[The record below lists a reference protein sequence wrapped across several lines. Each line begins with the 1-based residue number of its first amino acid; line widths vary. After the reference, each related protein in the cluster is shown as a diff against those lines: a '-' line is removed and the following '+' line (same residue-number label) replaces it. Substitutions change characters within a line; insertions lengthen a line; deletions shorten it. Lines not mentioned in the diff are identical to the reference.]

1 MSQSLKPIRYEWET
15 IPWRKLEVK
24 VFKLQKRIYQAS
36 LRGDVRLVHR
46 LQRLL
51 VKSWSAK
58 VLAVRK
64 VSQDNQGK
72 KTAGVDG
79 VKALQPSERLELV
92 EKLEVKSSRRPTRR
106 VWIPKLGT
114 DEKRPLGIPMI
125 RSYCTLFNESWG
137 SGLTVSY
144 HNCRK

>member
-36 LRGDVRLVHR
+36 LRGNVRLVHR

-51 VKSWSAK
+51 VKSWSGR

-72 KTAGVDG
+72 NGTK
-79 VKALQPSERLELV
+79 
-92 EKLEVKSSRRPTRR
+92 KSS
-106 VWIPKLGT
+106 KLC
-114 DEKRPLGIPMI
+114 GIKN
-125 RSYCTLFNESWG
+125 TAFNARDG
-137 SGLTVSY
+137 SNGMNQSRI
-144 HNCRK
+144 NKAMS